1 MSDAHSEEHGTLV
14 KTPKQLVIVVGL
26 AFIVPIFIIV
36 LLVSYVGS
44 GTKKGAGTDAGNPQL
59 IEARIAPVAK
69 VEIKDLANKVAASG
83 DKVYKAQC
91 AACHDSGAAGAPKFG
106 DAAAWAPRIKTG
118 FEALWQSALKGKGA
132 MGAQAGG
139 EYDDQEIGNAVVHLA
154 NAAGAKFAELKAAPK
169 SEAKSD
175 ASAKPEMAATSNAAK
190 PDGQAKTEVQ
200 AKPVEEAKK

>member
-1 MSDAHSEEHGTLV
+1 MSDAHNEEHGALV
-14 KTPKQLVIVVGL
+14 KTPKQLVTVVVL

-36 LLVSYVGS
+36 LLVSYVGT
-44 GTKKGAGTDAGNPQL
+44 GTKTGAGTDTNNPQL

-69 VEIKDLANKVAASG
+69 LEIKDLANKVAASG

-154 NAAGAKFAELKAAPK
+154 NSAGAKFAELKAASKPDPAAKADAAPK
-169 SEAKSD
+169 AEAAKVD
-175 ASAKPEMAATSNAAK
+175 AQAKPEAQVKAAEDAK
-190 PDGQAKTEVQ
+190 R
-200 AKPVEEAKK
+200 